1 MFSTFSR
8 RQILSLIS
16 FVGIGVAAGS
26 LTFVGKLST
35 SKAQAQ
41 EISEEVYK
49 GRKYKIVTDITPQ
62 SATARDS
69 AFETQTQLFLDG
81 KRVKIARNIQTQKYM
96 TPLLFGQFNSPEE
109 VAKILI
115 DLGIK
120 LPDPGEVQIDSNL
133 D

>member
-49 GRKYKIVTDITPQ
+49 GRKYKIMTDITPQ

-81 KRVKIARNIQTQKYM
+81 KRVKIARHSQTQKYM
-96 TPLLFGQFNSPEE
+96 TPLLFGVFNSPEE

-120 LPDPGEVQIDSNL
+120 LPDSGEVQIDSNL

>member
-62 SATARDS
+62 SATPNS
-69 AFETQTQLFLDG
+69 AFETPTQLFLDG
-81 KRVKIARNIQTQKYM
+81 KRVKIARHSQTQKYM
-96 TPLLFGQFNSPEE
+96 TPLLFGAFNSPEE

>member
-62 SATARDS
+62 SATPNS

-81 KRVKIARNIQTQKYM
+81 KRVKIARHSQTQKYM
-96 TPLLFGQFNSPEE
+96 TPLLFGVFNSPEE

>member
-16 FVGIGVAAGS
+16 FVGIGVVAGS

-35 SKAQAQ
+35 SKAQTQ

-62 SATARDS
+62 APTARDTT
-69 AFETQTQLFLDG
+69 FETQTQLFLDG